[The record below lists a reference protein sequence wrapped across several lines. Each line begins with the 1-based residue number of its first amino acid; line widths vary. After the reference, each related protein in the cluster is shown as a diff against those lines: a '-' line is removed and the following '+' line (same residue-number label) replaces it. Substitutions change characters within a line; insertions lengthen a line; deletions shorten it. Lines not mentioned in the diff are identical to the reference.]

1 MATKATGH
9 AVQWGDAAKNRSV
22 RLRARAGRIA
32 ETTFVYLIL
41 VSGAVIVMV
50 PLWWMLSTSVKR
62 PAEVFSFPPTILP
75 ETIRWQNYPEVL
87 SKAAFGLY
95 FRNTLFV
102 VVMDLVGTLVSSSL
116 VGFSFARLRWRGR
129 DVLFLITLATMMLP
143 GAVTMIPR
151 YLIFKQLH
159 WLDSFYPL
167 WVPSFFGYAF
177 FIFLMR
183 QFYTTI
189 PLELD
194 DAARIDGAS
203 IVGIWWRIAAPLTKP
218 ALAACAIFTFN
229 ATWNDFMGPL
239 IYISSQNK
247 LTLALGLMAFRGP
260 HATDWHYLMAASTIA
275 MLPVI
280 VLFFFAQKYFIQ
292 GIVFTGVKG

>member
-1 MATKATGH
+1 
-9 AVQWGDAAKNRSV
+9 
-22 RLRARAGRIA
+22 L
-32 ETTFVYLIL
+32 ETFLIYAIL
-41 VSGAVIVMV
+41 LAGAVVVMI
-50 PLWWMLSTSVKR
+50 PLWWMLTSSVKH
-62 PAEVFSFPPTILP
+62 PKEIFAFPPTLLP
-75 ETIRWQNYPEVL
+75 KQFRWQNYVEVFA
-87 SKAAFGLY
+87 KAPFGLW
-95 FRNTLFV
+95 FRNTAFV
-102 VVMDLVGTLVSSSL
+102 CLMDLIGTLFSASM

-129 DVLFLITLATMMLP
+129 ELMFVITLATMMLP

-159 WLDSFYPL
+159 WLDTYYPL

-203 IVGIWWRIAAPLTKP
+203 IFGIWWRIALPLTRP
-218 ALAACAIFTFN
+218 ALTACGIFTFN

-239 IYISSQNK
+239 IYVSSQKK

-260 HATDWHYLMAASTIA
+260 HVTDWHYLMAASTVA

-280 VLFFFAQKYFIQ
+280 IVFFFAQKYFIQ
-292 GIVFTGVKG
+292 GVVFTGIKG

>member
-1 MATKATGH
+1 MAVVALRRR
-9 AVQWGDAAKNRSV
+9 RS
-22 RLRARAGRIA
+22 LRARLSRWL
-32 ETTFVYLIL
+32 ETLLIYAIL
-41 VSGAVIVMV
+41 LAGAVVVMI
-50 PLWWMLSTSVKR
+50 PLWWMLTSSVKH
-62 PAEVFSFPPTILP
+62 PKEIFAFPPTLLP
-75 ETIRWQNYPEVL
+75 KQFRWQNYVEVF
-87 SKAAFGLY
+87 SKAPFGLW
-95 FRNTLFV
+95 FRNTAFV
-102 VVMDLVGTLVSSSL
+102 CLMDLIGTLFSASM

-129 DVLFLITLATMMLP
+129 ELMFVITLATMMLP

-159 WLDSFYPL
+159 WLDTYYPL

-203 IVGIWWRIAAPLTKP
+203 IFGIWWRIALPLTKP
-218 ALAACAIFTFN
+218 ALTACGIFTFN

-239 IYISSQNK
+239 IYVSSQKK

-260 HATDWHYLMAASTIA
+260 HQRDWHYLMAASTIA

-280 VLFFFAQKYFIQ
+280 IVFFFAQKYFIQ
-292 GIVFTGVKG
+292 GVVFTGIKG